1 MAMRWD
7 RLFDDLEAQA
17 QAGDQAD
24 FEAELV
30 DLIRAER
37 SALSLRER
45 LTADAVQRLRFTLVD
60 GETLG
65 GVVRDAGADWL
76 LLDSGFGDV
85 LLPVNAIAWI
95 GGLGV
100 GAVPDAGR
108 VARTL
113 GLASV
118 LRGLAGDR
126 AGVTIKLRGGLSLTG
141 TIDRVGVDHCD
152 VAVHPLDEPRR
163 ASAVSDVHCVPTA
176 AILRIGV
183 A

>member
-1 MAMRWD
+1 MRWD

-37 SALSLRER
+37 SAVSLRER
-45 LTADAVQRLRFTLVD
+45 LRANAGQRLRCTLID
-60 GETLG
+60 GETLS
-65 GVVRDAGADWL
+65 GVVRDVGADWL
-76 LLDSGFGDV
+76 LIDSGFGDV
-85 LLPVNAIAWI
+85 LLPLDAIAWV
-95 GGLGV
+95 GGLGTR
-100 GAVPDAGR
+100 AVPDAGP

-113 GLASV
+113 GLAAV
-118 LRGLAGDR
+118 LRGLGGDR
-126 AGVTIKLRGGLSLTG
+126 AGVSIKLRGGLALTG

-152 VAVHPLDEPRR
+152 VGVHPLDEPRR
-163 ASAVSDVHCVPTA
+163 DSAVSDVHCVPMA

-183 A
+183 V